1 MEEIKNK
8 AEKLEK
14 TEEEKVSGGYVHE
27 RPGASFPFVVVND
40 YDGSVIGRYKTKEE
54 AEASAKNWGLS
65 ARVLTDKE
73 YGELIGSGEL
83 GKIISNFG
91 DKI

>member
-8 AEKLEK
+8 AEKLERS
-14 TEEEKVSGGYVHE
+14 EEEKVSGGYVHE

-54 AEASAKNWGLS
+54 AEAAAKNWRLS
-65 ARVLTDKE
+65 ARVLTNKE
-73 YGELIGSGEL
+73 YTDLIDSGKL
-83 GKIISNFG
+83 
-91 DKI
+91 

>member
-27 RPGASFPFVVVND
+27 RPGASFPFVVVNN
-40 YDGSVIGRYKTKEE
+40 YDRSVIGLYKTKEE
-54 AEASAKNWGLS
+54 AEAAAKNWGLS
-65 ARVLTDKE
+65 VRVLTDKE
-73 YGELIGSGEL
+73 YTDLMDSGKL
-83 GKIISNFG
+83 
-91 DKI
+91 

>member
-8 AEKLEK
+8 AEKLERS
-14 TEEEKVSGGYVHE
+14 EEEKVSGGYVHE
-27 RPGASFPFVVVND
+27 RPGMPFPFVVVND

-54 AEASAKNWGLS
+54 AQASAKNWGIS
-65 ARVLTDKE
+65 ARVLTDNE
-73 YGELIGSGEL
+73 YNDLVITGEL
-83 GKIISNFG
+83 GKMS

>member
-14 TEEEKVSGGYVHE
+14 TEVEKVSGGYVHE
-27 RPGASFPFVVVND
+27 RPGAPFPFVVVND
-40 YDGSVIGRYKTKEE
+40 YDGSVLGRYKTKEE

-65 ARVLTDKE
+65 ARVLTNKE
-73 YGELIGSGEL
+73 YTDLIDA
-83 GKIISNFG
+83 GKI
-91 DKI
+91 

>member
-8 AEKLEK
+8 AEKLERS
-14 TEEEKVSGGYVHE
+14 EEEKVSGGYVHE
-27 RPGASFPFVVVND
+27 RPGAPFPFVVVND

-54 AEASAKNWGLS
+54 AQASAQNWGVS

-73 YGELIGSGEL
+73 YCNLID
-83 GKIISNFG
+83 NA
-91 DKI
+91 